1 MNKKKAIFIYG
12 DFPPSFQHRIKY
24 LTGERWR
31 KERAGEWEREGGRE
45 REEERV
51 ISEKQE
57 ETYVLSGVT
66 LSFNKP

>member
-45 REEERV
+45 RERR
-51 ISEKQE
+51 
-57 ETYVLSGVT
+57 
-66 LSFNKP
+66 NA